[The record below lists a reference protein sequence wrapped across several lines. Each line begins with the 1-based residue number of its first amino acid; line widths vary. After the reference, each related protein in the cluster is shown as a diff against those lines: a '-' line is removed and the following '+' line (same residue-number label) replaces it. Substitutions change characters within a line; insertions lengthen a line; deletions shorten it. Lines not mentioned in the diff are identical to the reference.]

1 MWLRRSVLWTRRSHG
16 ASGSTASRLS
26 ARFDIRDQQLL
37 ESFFFPYL
45 TDSSYW
51 CVEVLFSRNPP
62 GTAFVSALWLNQ
74 ASYSDGH
81 GLRGGA
87 IVKTA
92 LLVLLATLNLLSL
105 THSAYSMAVAG
116 KRLCFLTDRFKLA
129 QRVHASAPQPSPL
142 LSVGSHCST
151 LTDHASAASQ
161 PGASAAHGEVASSS
175 HVGNGA
181 SSAEAASVEWLANRT
196 SSTVPQTEDHC
207 SHIHDA
213 AGLAASPDADT
224 PSSSPSALGSSV
236 RRAEVDA
243 AGESLKTRRHGSSV
257 VLPAL
262 PLLPA
267 FILLDAA
274 GNACLPVYLF
284 ISVSIA
290 NGEVR
295 IFDDAA
301 AAIPSLRQAPS
312 AVG

>member
-1 MWLRRSVLWTRRSHG
+1 M
-16 ASGSTASRLS
+16 AQ
-26 ARFDIRDQQLL
+26 I
-37 ESFFFPYL
+37 
-45 TDSSYW
+45 
-51 CVEVLFSRNPP
+51 
-62 GTAFVSALWLNQ
+62 Q

-87 IVKTA
+87 IVRRRSRS
-92 LLVLLATLNLLSL
+92 LATLNLLSL

-181 SSAEAASVEWLANRT
+181 SSAEAASVEWLANLHLEYPFLRPRT
-196 SSTVPQTEDHC
+196 IAHT
-207 SHIHDA
+207 IHDA
-213 AGLAASPDADT
+213 TGLAASPDADT
-224 PSSSPSALGSSV
+224 PSSSSSALGSSV
-236 RRAEVDA
+236 GRAEVDA
-243 AGESLKTRRHGSSV
+243 VGESLRDAQAWLRQSCCQRFFS
-257 VLPAL
+257 
-262 PLLPA
+262 LLPA

-274 GNACLPVYLF
+274 GNACLLVYA
-284 ISVSIA
+284 SSSVVSIA

-301 AAIPSLRQAPS
+301 ASRPSSLRQAPS